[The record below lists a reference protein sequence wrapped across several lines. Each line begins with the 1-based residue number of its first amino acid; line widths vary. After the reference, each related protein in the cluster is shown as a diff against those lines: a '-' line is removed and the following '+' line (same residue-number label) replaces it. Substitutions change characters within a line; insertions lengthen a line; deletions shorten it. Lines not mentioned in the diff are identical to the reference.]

1 MAIKE
6 RLFNLIAKDSL
17 AYSKPDNL
25 FLFLA
30 NALGVKVERVKTE
43 FNKLVANGDVFE
55 VRKNKFITI
64 PSRGYMKAKY
74 IGNAKGFG
82 FCEIGNDQEDIFIPG
97 NKSNGAIDGDK
108 VIVRVNAMGAN
119 PEGEVVAVYSPVK
132 RVVGTIVKVSKTLFL
147 DPDNTRISMKL
158 MVRKSGLVCKEND
171 KVVARIFRGEKGI
184 ITAEVIEIL
193 GQNDDVKTLELSII
207 RDHNLYE
214 EFPSEV
220 ITASKKLPKK
230 VLEKQKK
237 GRLDLTKDV
246 MFTIDGED
254 AKDFDDAVSI
264 KRTKKGYLLGVHIA
278 DVGEYVKRGS
288 TIDEEAYKRGTSTY
302 FPTSVLPMLPV
313 SLSNGIC
320 SLNEGVERLTL
331 SCIMEVNKKGE
342 VIAHKICESVIK
354 SKARLTYTEVY
365 ATITGERKTKADKF
379 KRQIMTMVE
388 LAEIL
393 EKNQK
398 ERGAIDL
405 EIPEPKFVFDEKGYV
420 VDVAKRERNI
430 AHRLIEQFMIL
441 ANETVA
447 KEYCVKGFPFVY
459 RVHEKPRP
467 EKVRNVFEF
476 IKGLGVKIPDIP
488 EELDSDYFQKL
499 LQIIEDKPFAETVN
513 KVVLRS
519 MQKARYL
526 KDCLGHFGLALQ
538 YYCHFTSPI
547 RRYPDLTIH
556 RFIKES
562 LHKKN
567 ITKTRREE
575 MDEFADDSALQSSE
589 TEKNADRAERDV
601 DDLWRAYLMKDRIG
615 EVFDGIITSV
625 CSYGFYVELE
635 NSVEG
640 LVKIETL
647 PLDNYLFFER
657 SMMLKGERAS
667 FKIGDKV
674 RVKLVESNIYSRR
687 VTFELAF

>member
-1 MAIKE
+1 MTIKE
-6 RLFNLIAKDSL
+6 RLFNLIARDSL

-30 NALGVKVERVKTE
+30 STLNVKVESVRAE

-82 FCEIGNDQEDIFIPG
+82 FCDVGNEEDIFIPA
-97 NKSNGAIDGDK
+97 NKAGGAIDGDR
-108 VIVRVNAMGAN
+108 VIVRVNSMDSN
-119 PEGEVVAVYSPVK
+119 PEGEVVGIYEPVK
-132 RVVGTIVKVSKTLFL
+132 RVVGTIERVSKTLFL
-147 DPDNTRISMKL
+147 DPDNTRIPTKF
-158 MVRKSGLVCKEND
+158 MVKKTGLVCHEND
-171 KVVARIFRGEKGI
+171 KVVAKIFRGERGI

-193 GQNDDVKTLELSII
+193 GQSDDVKTLELAII

-220 ITASKKLPKK
+220 IAASKKLPKK

-237 GRLDLTKDV
+237 GRLDLTKEV

-278 DVGEYVKRGS
+278 DVGEYVKKGS
-288 TIDEEAYKRGTSTY
+288 VIDEEAYKRGTSTY
-302 FPTSVLPMLPV
+302 FPTSVLPMLPT

-320 SLNEGVERLTL
+320 SLNEGVDRLTL

-342 VIAHKICESVIK
+342 VTDHKICEAVIK
-354 SKARLTYTEVY
+354 SKARLTYNEVY

-379 KRQIMTMVE
+379 KKQIMTMVE

-405 EIPEPKFVFDEKGYV
+405 EIPEPRFVFDEKGYV
-420 VDVAKRERNI
+420 IDVAKRERNI

-447 KEYCVKGFPFVY
+447 KEYCTRGLPFVY
-459 RVHEKPRP
+459 RVHEKPRQ
-467 EKVRNVFEF
+467 EKVRNVCEF
-476 IKGLGVKIPDIP
+476 MKGLGVKIPEIP
-488 EELDSDYFQKL
+488 VELEPEYFQKL
-499 LQIIEDKPFAETVN
+499 LKIVEDKPFAETVN

-567 ITKTRREE
+567 INKTRREE
-575 MDEFADDSALQSSE
+575 MLEFAEDSALQSSE

-615 EVFDGIITSV
+615 EVFNGTITSV
-625 CSYGFYVELE
+625 CSYGFYVELD

-647 PLDNYLFFER
+647 PLDDYLFFER
-657 SMMLKGERAS
+657 SMMLKGERGT
-667 FKIGDKV
+667 FKIGDKL

-687 VTFELAF
+687 VTFELSF

>member
-1 MAIKE
+1 MTLKE

-17 AYSKPDNL
+17 AYTKPDNL

-30 NALGVKVERVKTE
+30 NTLDVKIENVKKE
-43 FNKLVANGDVFE
+43 FKKLVANGDVFE

-82 FCEIGNDQEDIFIPG
+82 FCEIGADQEDIFIPA
-97 NKSNGAIDGDK
+97 NKSCGAIDGDK
-108 VIVRVNAMGAN
+108 VIVRVNSMGAN
-119 PEGEVVAVYSPVK
+119 AEGEIVGIYDGVK
-132 RVVGTIVKVSKTLFL
+132 KVVGTVEKISRNLFL
-147 DPDNTRISMKL
+147 DPDNTRISIKFAI
-158 MVRKSGLVCKEND
+158 KKTGLPCKEND
-171 KVVARIFRGEKGI
+171 KVVARIVRGERGVHS
-184 ITAEVIEIL
+184 AEVIELL
-193 GQNDDVKTLELSII
+193 GQSDDVKTLELAII

-214 EFPSEV
+214 EFPQEV
-220 ITASKKLPKK
+220 IEASKKLPKK

-237 GRLDLTKDV
+237 GRLDLTKEI

-254 AKDFDDAVSI
+254 ARDFDDAVSI
-264 KRTKKGYLLGVHIA
+264 KKTKNGYMLGVHIA
-278 DVGEYVKRGS
+278 DVGEYVKKGS
-288 TIDEEAYKRGTSTY
+288 VIDEEAFKRGTSTY

-313 SLSNGIC
+313 ALSNGIC
-320 SLNEGVERLTL
+320 SLNEDVERLAL

-342 VIAHKICESVIK
+342 VVDHKICESVIK
-354 SKARLTYTEVY
+354 SKARLTYTEAY

-379 KRQIMTMVE
+379 KKELLLMVE

-393 EKNQK
+393 EKNQT
-398 ERGAIDL
+398 ERGAISL
-405 EIPEPKFVFDEKGYV
+405 EIPEPKFVFDDQGYV
-420 VDVAKRERNI
+420 IDVTKRERNI
-430 AHRLIEQFMIL
+430 SHRLIEQFMIL

-447 KEYCVKGFPFVY
+447 KEYCNKGFPFVY
-459 RVHEKPRP
+459 RVHEKPRS
-467 EKVRNVFEF
+467 EKVKNVCEF
-476 IKGLGVKIPDIP
+476 IKGLGVRIP
-488 EELDSDYFQKL
+488 EIPVELDPMYFQKIL
-499 LQIIEDKPFAETVN
+499 KQIEGQPFEETVN

-526 KDCLGHFGLALQ
+526 KDCLGHFGLALG

-556 RFIKES
+556 RFIKEC
-562 LHKKN
+562 LRKKAV
-567 ITKTRREE
+567 TKTRREE
-575 MDEFADDSALQSSE
+575 LLEVAFESADQSSE

-615 EVFDGIITSV
+615 EVFEGKITSV

-657 SMMLKGERAS
+657 SMMLKGERMS
-667 FKIGDKV
+667 FKIGDSVK
-674 RVKLVESNIYSRR
+674 VKLVASNIYSRKID
-687 VTFELAF
+687 FELIF

>member
-1 MAIKE
+1 MTIKE
-6 RLFNLIAKDSL
+6 RLFNLIARDSL

-30 NALGVKVERVKTE
+30 STLNVKVESVRAE

-82 FCEIGNDQEDIFIPG
+82 FCDVGNEEDIFIPA
-97 NKSNGAIDGDK
+97 NKAGGAIDGDR
-108 VIVRVNAMGAN
+108 VIVRVNSMDSN
-119 PEGEVVAVYSPVK
+119 PEGEVVGIYEPVK
-132 RVVGTIVKVSKTLFL
+132 RVVGTIERVSKTLFL
-147 DPDNTRISMKL
+147 DPDNARIPTKF
-158 MVRKSGLVCKEND
+158 MVKKTGLVCHEND
-171 KVVARIFRGEKGI
+171 KVVAKIFRGERGI

-193 GQNDDVKTLELSII
+193 GQSDDVKTLELAII

-220 ITASKKLPKK
+220 IAASKKLPKK

-237 GRLDLTKDV
+237 GRLDLTKEV

-278 DVGEYVKRGS
+278 DVGEYVKKGS
-288 TIDEEAYKRGTSTY
+288 VIDEEAYKRGTSTY
-302 FPTSVLPMLPV
+302 FPTSVLPMLPT

-320 SLNEGVERLTL
+320 SLNEGVDRLTL
-331 SCIMEVNKKGE
+331 SCIMKVNKKGE
-342 VIAHKICESVIK
+342 VTDHKICEAVIK
-354 SKARLTYTEVY
+354 SKARLTYNEVY

-379 KRQIMTMVE
+379 KKQIMTMVE

-405 EIPEPKFVFDEKGYV
+405 EIPEPRFVFDEKGYV
-420 VDVAKRERNI
+420 IDVAKRERNI

-447 KEYCVKGFPFVY
+447 KEYCTRGLPFVY
-459 RVHEKPRP
+459 RVHEKPRQ
-467 EKVRNVFEF
+467 EKVRNVCEF
-476 IKGLGVKIPDIP
+476 MKGLGVKIPEVPVELEP
-488 EELDSDYFQKL
+488 EYFQQL
-499 LQIIEDKPFAETVN
+499 LKIVEDKPFAETVN

-567 ITKTRREE
+567 INKTRREE
-575 MDEFADDSALQSSE
+575 MLEFAEDSALQSSE

-615 EVFDGIITSV
+615 EVFNGTITSV
-625 CSYGFYVELE
+625 CSYGFYVELD

-657 SMMLKGERAS
+657 SMMLKGERGT
-667 FKIGDKV
+667 FKIGDKL

-687 VTFELAF
+687 VTFELSF